1 MRFKFLSLQLFTF
14 PYINEGL
21 NIINLKFK
29 IIDISFI
36 IFSDFINED
45 TKTLSFLLN
54 ANLLVIT
61 ELDEQQII
69 PDNLLKNFLLFFFK

>member
-54 ANLLVIT
+54 ANLLVIA